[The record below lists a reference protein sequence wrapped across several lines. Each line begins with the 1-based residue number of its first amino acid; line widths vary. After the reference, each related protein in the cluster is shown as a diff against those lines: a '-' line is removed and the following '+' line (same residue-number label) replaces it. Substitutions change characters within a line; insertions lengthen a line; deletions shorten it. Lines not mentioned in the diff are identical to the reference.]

1 MRPFINYIT
10 LAAFCLCQGFLS
22 AQSSINLTQAIE
34 IALNNNAKLRTETK
48 LVQYRQALVNTAYR
62 FEPTQINAE
71 LGQFNSAF
79 FDTGFGVSQ
88 SFFLPKV
95 YKKRAEAN
103 RYEVKSGEAYVKL
116 TEAGLR
122 RQLEESFL
130 EYRFLI
136 QKESL
141 LRYQDS
147 LYSGFLQKTN
157 IRLEKGE
164 SDILEKTTAEQQK
177 LNLSNQLAMLS
188 KMKDYVTIHLN
199 WLLNDGG
206 NYVPEVTSNE
216 PTYNIFYDSTSVDNH
231 PAVLVTEQE
240 LLLAKSL
247 TQVEKTALLPEIMF
261 GYRNVSIRGTGAD
274 NQVYGSGDR
283 FSSFQVGFGLPLFT
297 KGIRSSIQSAKIMED
312 IKTHEYNAKKGE
324 LLTKIQQ
331 QYVLY
336 NETLQ
341 QVRSYEQKAL
351 PNAKT
356 IRSVSDT
363 QFSNGQINYLEYVM
377 LTQQAIQIESEYL
390 ELKRN
395 LNLIIIDLYYLTNH

>member
-10 LAAFCLCQGFLS
+10 LAAICLYQGFLS
-22 AQSSINLTQAIE
+22 AQSPISLKQAIE
-34 IALNNNAKLRTETK
+34 IAVNNNAKLRTETK
-48 LVQYRQALVNTAYR
+48 LVQYRQALVNSAYR
-62 FEPTQINAE
+62 FEPTQVNTE

-122 RQLEESFL
+122 QQLEELFL
-130 EYRFLI
+130 EYRFLN
-136 QKESL
+136 QKENL

-206 NYVPEVTSNE
+206 NYVPEVTSKE
-216 PTYNIFYDSTSVDNH
+216 PTYNIFYDSTSVNNH
-231 PAVLVTEQE
+231 PAVLMTEQE

-283 FSSFQVGFGLPLFT
+283 FSSVQVGFGLPLFT

-341 QVRSYEQKAL
+341 QVRSYEEKAL

-390 ELKRN
+390 VLKRN

>member
-1 MRPFINYIT
+1 
-10 LAAFCLCQGFLS
+10 
-22 AQSSINLTQAIE
+22 
-34 IALNNNAKLRTETK
+34 
-48 LVQYRQALVNTAYR
+48 
-62 FEPTQINAE
+62 
-71 LGQFNSAF
+71 
-79 FDTGFGVSQ
+79 
-88 SFFLPKV
+88 
-95 YKKRAEAN
+95 
-103 RYEVKSGEAYVKL
+103 
-116 TEAGLR
+116 
-122 RQLEESFL
+122 
-130 EYRFLI
+130 
-136 QKESL
+136 
-141 LRYQDS
+141 
-147 LYSGFLQKTN
+147 
-157 IRLEKGE
+157 LEKGE

-199 WLLNDGG
+199 WLINDGG

-216 PTYNIFYDSTSVDNH
+216 STYNILYDSTSINNH

-240 LLLAKSL
+240 LLLAKSM
-247 TQVEKTALLPEIMF
+247 TQVEKTDLLPEIMF

-274 NQVYGSGDR
+274 NQVYGSSDR

-390 ELKRN
+390 ELQRN
-395 LNLIIIDLYYLTNH
+395 LNLIIIDLHYLTNH